1 MPSGQTV
8 TDGADPGFPARSIGF
23 ELHMLANLIK
33 REFAAQAPA
42 QLTPIQGRI
51 IAMLCHRT
59 GAVFQRDIEAEL
71 HIRRSTATG
80 ILQLMEK
87 NGLLVREP
95 VAYDARLKRLVATER
110 AKQLLAEVDAAIR
123 GFEQQLRQ
131 GLDEDQ
137 LAQLF
142 VLFDILKCNLG
153 AVPGTCGC
161 RLTAQ
166 AAADEAEKEE
176 KGCMH
181 DKC

>member
-1 MPSGQTV
+1 M
-8 TDGADPGFPARSIGF
+8 
-23 ELHMLANLIK
+23 
-33 REFAAQAPA
+33 
-42 QLTPIQGRI
+42 
-51 IAMLCHRT
+51 
-59 GAVFQRDIEAEL
+59 
-71 HIRRSTATG
+71 
-80 ILQLMEK
+80 
-87 NGLLVREP
+87 REP

>member
-8 TDGADPGFPARSIGF
+8 TDGADPGFPARPIGF

-87 NGLLVREP
+87 NGLILREP
-95 VAYDARLKRLVATER
+95 VDFDARLKRLVATER

-142 VLFDILKCNLG
+142 MFFDILKCNLG
-153 AVPGTCGC
+153 AKPPGCDC
-161 RLTAQ
+161 RLASG
-166 AAADEAEKEE
+166 AAAAKLKE
-176 KGCMH
+176 KGRMH

>member
-1 MPSGQTV
+1 
-8 TDGADPGFPARSIGF
+8 
-23 ELHMLANLIK
+23 
-33 REFAAQAPA
+33 
-42 QLTPIQGRI
+42 
-51 IAMLCHRT
+51 
-59 GAVFQRDIEAEL
+59 
-71 HIRRSTATG
+71 
-80 ILQLMEK
+80 MEK

-142 VLFDILKCNLG
+142 MFFDILKSNLG
-153 AVPGTCGC
+153 AKPPGCDC
-161 RLTAQ
+161 RLASG
-166 AAADEAEKEE
+166 AAAAKLKE
-176 KGCMH
+176 KGRMH